1 MSGTMNDAKHP
12 LWSLLRLVVVMTSLT
27 LTLYIN
33 ASNFDATEIR
43 TIITMFLIAAG
54 TEGLNRMFQKQESE
68 IGNGPCSISCG
79 IDGRAS

>member
-1 MSGTMNDAKHP
+1 M
-12 LWSLLRLVVVMTSLT
+12 VVMTSLT

-54 TEGLNRMFQKQESE
+54 TEGLSRMFQK
-68 IGNGPCSISCG
+68 
-79 IDGRAS
+79 